1 MIPEHIIEKIKEQN
15 DIVDVISESVRL
27 KKTGKSYKGLCPFHG
42 EKTPSFNVSSEK
54 QFFKC
59 FGCGEA
65 GNVISFIMKYKNL
78 SYIEAIRYLAERA
91 NITIE
96 ENNETS
102 KIRDNK
108 EIFYTINKEVGR
120 YFFNNLQNTNNE
132 GKAYFLRRGISEA
145 TIRKFGLG
153 YARDGWNNLRDYLK
167 SKGYN
172 ENILEK
178 AGLII
183 KSEKNRSYYDR
194 FRNRVMFPVFDY
206 KGRVI
211 AFGGRVLDDSKPKYL
226 NSPETPVF
234 NKGNNLYGLNYAIK
248 NNNLRT
254 IVIVEGYMDV
264 ISLHQYGIT
273 NVVASLGT
281 ALTVNQARLLKRYAD
296 KIIISYDA
304 DLAGQMATLR
314 GLEILRANNF
324 DVRVLT
330 VPNGKDPDEFIRA
343 NGKDAFLKL
352 MDNSIPLI
360 DYRISRA
367 KEGINF
373 KKREDVIKYSKN
385 VMEILAD
392 LDSVEKDVYVKKISE
407 ETSIKEEALYEL
419 LNAEV
424 KKNTSKFNEM
434 NISED
439 FRQKLYV
446 ENGYIKAVR
455 GLLKFLL
462 VNKVLNKYI
471 YDTLEEEDFVFKT
484 HKDLFKLIKE
494 SQDVSD
500 KKARL
505 SYIEARC
512 QDIDTTKEWVNINE
526 VSLFYD
532 EGQEEKLI
540 EDYIKEINEYNKQE
554 TVKKLMKQI
563 KEYEAKGM
571 IEESIKLVLKLKE
584 LQSNIGRG

>member
-78 SYIEAIRYLAERA
+78 SYIEAIKYLAERA

-96 ENNETS
+96 ETNETS

-120 YFFNNLQNTNNE
+120 YFFNNLQNTKNE
-132 GKAYFLRRGISEA
+132 GKSYFMRRGISEA

-167 SKGYN
+167 SRGYN
-172 ENILEK
+172 ENMIEK
-178 AGLII
+178 AGVII
-183 KSEKNRSYYDR
+183 RSEKNRSYYDR

-234 NKGNNLYGLNYAIK
+234 NKGNNLYGLNFAIK
-248 NNNLRT
+248 DNNLRT
-254 IVIVEGYMDV
+254 LVIVEGYMDV

-352 MDNSIPLI
+352 MDNAIPLI
-360 DYRISRA
+360 DYRINKA

-407 ETSIKEEALYEL
+407 ETSIKEDALYEL
-419 LNAEV
+419 LNAEL

-446 ENGYIKAVR
+446 ENGYIKAIR

-471 YDTLEEEDFVFKT
+471 YDTVKEEDFVLKT

-494 SQDVSD
+494 SQNIDD

-505 SYIEARC
+505 NYIEARC
-512 QDIDTTKEWVNINE
+512 QDVDTTKEWVNINE
-526 VSLFYD
+526 VNLFYD

-554 TVKKLMKQI
+554 TIKNLMKQI

>member
-78 SYIEAIRYLAERA
+78 SYIEAIKYLAERA

-96 ENNETS
+96 ETNETS

-120 YFFNNLQNTNNE
+120 YFFNNLQNTKNE
-132 GKAYFLRRGISEA
+132 GKSYFMRRGISEA

-167 SKGYN
+167 SRGYN
-172 ENILEK
+172 ENMLEK

-234 NKGNNLYGLNYAIK
+234 NKGNNLYGLNFAIK
-248 NNNLRT
+248 DNNLRT
-254 IVIVEGYMDV
+254 LVIVEGYMDV

-352 MDNSIPLI
+352 MDNAIPLI
-360 DYRISRA
+360 DYRINKA

-373 KKREDVIKYSKN
+373 KKREDVIKYSKS

-407 ETSIKEEALYEL
+407 ETSIKEDALYEL

-446 ENGYIKAVR
+446 ENGYIKAIR

-471 YDTLEEEDFVFKT
+471 YDTVKEEDFVLKT

-494 SQDVSD
+494 SQNIDD
-500 KKARL
+500 KKTRL
-505 SYIEARC
+505 NYIEARC
-512 QDIDTTKEWVNINE
+512 QDVDTTKEWVNINE
-526 VSLFYD
+526 VNLFYD

-554 TVKKLMKQI
+554 TIKNLMKQI

>member
-78 SYIEAIRYLAERA
+78 SYIEAIKYLAERA

-96 ENNETS
+96 ETNETS

-120 YFFNNLQNTNNE
+120 YFFNNLQNTKNE
-132 GKAYFLRRGISEA
+132 GKSYFMRRGISEA

-153 YARDGWNNLRDYLK
+153 YARDGWNNIRDYLK
-167 SKGYN
+167 SRGYN
-172 ENILEK
+172 ENMIEK
-178 AGLII
+178 AGVII
-183 KSEKNRSYYDR
+183 RSEKNRSYYDR

-234 NKGNNLYGLNYAIK
+234 NKGNNLYGLNFAIK
-248 NNNLRT
+248 DNNLRT
-254 IVIVEGYMDV
+254 LVIVEGYMDV

-352 MDNSIPLI
+352 MDNAIPLI
-360 DYRISRA
+360 DYRINKA

-407 ETSIKEEALYEL
+407 ETSIKEDALYEL
-419 LNAEV
+419 LNAEL

-446 ENGYIKAVR
+446 ENGYIKAIR

-471 YDTLEEEDFVFKT
+471 YDTVKEEDFVLKT

-494 SQDVSD
+494 SQNIDD

-505 SYIEARC
+505 NYIEARC
-512 QDIDTTKEWVNINE
+512 QDVDTTKEWVNINE
-526 VSLFYD
+526 VNLFYD

-554 TVKKLMKQI
+554 TIKNLMKQI